1 MRRGVPSSGLG
12 LKPGGFFGYAH
23 SGGPS
28 APNATPTA
36 STLARTSLTTR
47 HALRVDVERVHRG
60 ARRHEQAVAVEAAE
74 ADVGAALRQ
83 VDAADQLRL
92 AVEDVDAVERVRA
105 HAPAHPEV
113 AVDVGAKAVGRPA
126 GPGLQEDASLGE
138 LGAVVDQVVDLD
150 DPR

>member
-74 ADVGAALRQ
+74 ADGGGGLREGGAARQ
-83 VDAADQLRL
+83 VCL
-92 AVEDVDAVERVRA
+92 AVEDGGAVA
-105 HAPAHPEV
+105 GGPAPAPGPPEV
-113 AVDVGAKAVGRPA
+113 A
-126 GPGLQEDASLGE
+126 
-138 LGAVVDQVVDLD
+138 
-150 DPR
+150 

>member
-1 MRRGVPSSGLG
+1 MRRGVPSSGFG

-60 ARRHEQAVAVEAAE
+60 ARRHEQAVEGEAPE
-74 ADVGAALRQ
+74 ANVGAGLRQ
-83 VDAADQLRL
+83 GGGGGQLRL
-92 AVEDVDAVERVRA
+92 AREDVDTGTGVRA
-105 HAPAHPEV
+105 HAPAHPAV
-113 AVDVGAKAVGRPA
+113 AVGG
-126 GPGLQEDASLGE
+126 GGTTL
-138 LGAVVDQVVDLD
+138 
-150 DPR
+150 